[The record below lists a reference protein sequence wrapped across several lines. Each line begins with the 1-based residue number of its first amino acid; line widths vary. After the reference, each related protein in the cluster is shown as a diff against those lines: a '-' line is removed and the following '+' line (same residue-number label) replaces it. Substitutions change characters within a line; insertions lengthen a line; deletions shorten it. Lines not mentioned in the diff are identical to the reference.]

1 MKQRNPRKP
10 AERDRER
17 TREAIL
23 DAVGRLLSRAAEL
36 GINSIAKEAKVD
48 KVLIYRYFGG
58 LPELLDAF
66 AQRGSY
72 WPSSEELLPDPPPAD
87 VAELAAGVLIAL
99 GRAIRDRPDTQAI
112 LRWELDER
120 NGLVDAMA
128 AARERQAEALLPHF
142 AELETDI
149 GAVGALLAAGLTYL
163 ALRSRTTD
171 VYNGVALNTAAGW
184 ERLEHAVAAITHALA
199 PAPRRSPRSSKRSAR

>member
-1 MKQRNPRKP
+1 MKPRIPRKP
-10 AERDRER
+10 PERDRER
-17 TREAIL
+17 TSESIL
-23 DAVGRLLSRAAEL
+23 DAVGRLLARGQEL
-36 GINSIAKEAKVD
+36 GINSIAKEAKLD

-58 LPELLDAF
+58 LPELLEAF

-72 WPSSEELLPDPPPAD
+72 WPSAEELLPDPPPAN
-87 VAELAAGVLIAL
+87 VAELASSVLIAL
-99 GRAIRDRPDTQAI
+99 GRAIRARPDTQAI

-128 AARERQAEALLPHF
+128 AARERQAQAMLPRF
-142 AELETDI
+142 AELDADI

-171 VYNGVALNTAAGW
+171 VYNGVALDTAAGW
-184 ERLEHAVAAITHALA
+184 ERLEHAVSAITHALA
-199 PAPRRSPRSSKRSAR
+199 PAPPPHRSTKRSAR